1 MELKI
6 ASIFIVL
13 LLFYG
18 FSQRR
23 RPSVHIPVM
32 VGAFALD
39 MLLVLYIELNRHA
52 VEQAIGP
59 TVPIMKVH
67 LFFSFG
73 TVILYVVQIVG
84 GILRSRTGGA
94 PWHKQAGYA
103 FLLFRVGNLVTSF
116 LIPTTG

>member
-18 FSQRR
+18 FSQRQ
-23 RPSVHIPVM
+23 RPNVHIPVM
-32 VGAFALD
+32 ATAFILD

-73 TVILYVVQIVG
+73 VVILYLVQIVG
-84 GILRSRTGGA
+84 GVLRKTKGGA
-94 PWHKQAGYA
+94 RWHKQAGYA
-103 FLLFRVGNLVTSF
+103 FLLFPRGDS
-116 LIPTTG
+116 GA

>member
-23 RPSVHIPVM
+23 RPNVHIPVM
-32 VGAFALD
+32 VMAFILD

-73 TVILYVVQIVG
+73 VVILYLVQIVG
-84 GILRSRTGGA
+84 GILRKTRGGA